1 MTNKSNN
8 KRGIIKNIII
18 IFLVVMLLL
27 TFFSNTILN
36 YSLPE
41 VAVQYPM
48 YGTISSR
55 IKGQGIVTA
64 NQTYQVFIEET
75 RIIKS
80 VEVTRGSVVRK
91 GDILYRLED
100 YASDELNTAMNTLAT
115 LKINYKRALLEGGY
129 DYSEMQAEIA
139 KLKEDLQEAEYIRD
153 NLSLIRDQLADAT
166 ITVRDAQRKVDQIEL
181 HITQLEQY
189 LASLNPDDMLSGA
202 AFENALAAALE
213 QYDTAKQ
220 LLDEEKDNLKI
231 LQRELLDLANPL
243 LTAQYKLATAIEQKN
258 AYTAENGSTSPVS
271 SNSIASQQR
280 AIDSAQVAL
289 DRDKADYLAKKNAG
303 TLETTPEMIALK
315 RSIED
320 QETALNQMKS
330 DFSSDLYVFFNWLP
344 IKEQIALYDT
354 QISKLT
360 AELAVIQ
367 KDTDDVNTAISQS
380 QNRIAVLQNNFDDA
394 EAVYLPLRDRVE
406 YQKTI
411 DEISSE
417 GRNLT
422 IANEQLSDAKTE
434 YDAIA
439 AKSITESEAH
449 AKISELTI
457 SIQTKENALNKKIL
471 EDELDQQINDINL
484 SNMKREIT
492 QQEAV
497 VARLQ
502 ANAVDAVIVAPV
514 NGTITD
520 LKYVAGEKTG
530 SGSVMAEIELTD
542 KGYTL
547 SITVTKEQS
556 RRIRVG
562 QEAEIQ
568 YYYGSTAPTARVV
581 AIQTDQNNPQNSKI
595 VVLEIT
601 GDEIYSGYTL
611 RVLLGDSGN
620 EYDAIVPNSA
630 VHEDNSGKFV
640 FIVESKNT
648 PFGNR
653 YIARKMQIE
662 VIESD
667 DTSSAISGITA
678 YSYYVITTSSNPI
691 TSGMQVKL
699 TESN

>member
-1 MTNKSNN
+1 MINKTNN
-8 KRGIIKNIII
+8 KRGVIKNIII

-80 VEVTRGSVVRK
+80 VEVTRGNIVRK
-91 GDILYRLED
+91 GDVLYRLED
-100 YASDELNTAMNTLAT
+100 YASDELNSAMNTLAT
-115 LKINYKRALLEGGY
+115 LRINYKRALLDGGY
-129 DYSEMQAEIA
+129 DYSEMQAEIT
-139 KLKEDLQEAEYIRD
+139 KLKKDLQEAVYIKN
-153 NLSLIRDQLADAT
+153 NLAFIRDQLADAT
-166 ITVRDAQRKVDQIEL
+166 IAVKDAQRNIDQLEL
-181 HITQLEQY
+181 HITELEQY
-189 LASLNPDDMLSGA
+189 LASLHPDDALGDI
-202 AFENALAAALE
+202 AFLNALNIAKE
-213 QYDTAKQ
+213 RYDTAKQ
-220 LLDEEKDNLKI
+220 LLDAEKDNLKI
-231 LQRELLDLANPL
+231 LQRELMDLANPL
-243 LTAQYKLATAIEQKN
+243 LTAQYKLDSAVAQKN
-258 AYTAENGSTSPVS
+258 AYITENGSASPVS
-271 SNSIASQQR
+271 SDIIASQQR
-280 AIDSAQVAL
+280 EIDSSQVAL
-289 DRDKADYLAKKNAG
+289 DRDKADYLARKNAG
-303 TLETTPEMIALK
+303 ELETTPAMIDFK

-320 QETALNQMKS
+320 QETALNQLKS

-354 QISKLT
+354 QISGLT

-367 KDTDDVNTAISQS
+367 KDSNDVNTAINQS
-380 QNRIAVLQNNFDDA
+380 QNKIAVLENDLDDA
-394 EAVYLPLRDRVE
+394 EVIYIPLRDRTE

-417 GRNLT
+417 GRNLI
-422 IANEQLSDAKTE
+422 IASEQLSEAQTE
-434 YDAIA
+434 HDAIA
-439 AKSITESEAH
+439 AKSITESEAE
-449 AKISELTI
+449 AKVNELTI
-457 SIQTKENALNKKIL
+457 SIQTKENALYKQIL

-484 SNMKREIT
+484 ANMKREIT

-497 VARLQ
+497 VARLE
-502 ANAVDAVIVAPV
+502 ANAVDAVIIAPV

-520 LKYVAGEKTG
+520 LKYVAGEKTS
-530 SGSVMAEIELTD
+530 SGSVMAEIELTE

-581 AIQTDQNNPQNSKI
+581 SIQTDQNNPQNSKI
-595 VVLEIT
+595 VILEIT
-601 GDEIYSGYTL
+601 GDEIYAGYTL

-630 VHEDNSGKFV
+630 IHEDNSGKFV

-653 YIARKMQIE
+653 YIAKRMQIE

-667 DTSSAISGITA
+667 DTSSAIAGITA
-678 YSYYVITTSSNPI
+678 YSYYVITTSSKPI